1 MPVSIGLLILSSSV
15 WFISGKSN
23 NWGSVGVLERSGSK
37 GVFSGPWSFTRDEF
51 LPLVCS
57 FSKVPFSDRQVVWF
71 SAMALSIFL
80 FLLQIEIA
88 ILHNDLMTFWAI
100 GVTLPQ
106 RCLKL
111 SYNKKVLGQLLT
123 RKIAPNPKPV
133 LNPNTSPNPN
143 RLINLINL
151 IHKQNVFY

>member
-1 MPVSIGLLILSSSV
+1 MCPFRLDYWYYHPQFGLYQVNQIIGVQLEFWRDLEAKVFFQDLDLLRGTSFYH
-15 WFISGKSN
+15 WF
-23 NWGSVGVLERSGSK
+23 VR
-37 GVFSGPWSFTRDEF
+37 F
-51 LPLVCS
+51 L
-57 FSKVPFSDRQVVWF
+57 KYHDRQVVWF

-80 FLLQIEIA
+80 FLLQIKIA

-133 LNPNTSPNPN
+133 PNPNTSPNPN
-143 RLINLINL
+143 WLINLINL